1 MELVLQRPQRKESVK
16 KYSVLYVDDE
26 PVNLRIFQHAFK
38 RDYNIY
44 TALNGFDALEILN
57 DKHIDLIITDQ
68 QMPRMSGVDL
78 LAKIVPKHPNI
89 VRMIMTGFSDI
100 GAIIRAVNEFGLDKY
115 LVKPWDRDQLKVEFD
130 KALEKKEKEVQAN
143 SASNHDDSVVKVND
157 SLLPR
162 EEDLKQYVKDS
173 FILYDNTAVNNN
185 SYWFGEKDGNLIIS
199 FFNTSENSASVVGL
213 KSFLSLNLIESIYRN
228 KDLEPSVI
236 LTQVLEKVSARYK
249 DANENL
255 GELDISILVA
265 DQKGK
270 SVQFAGVNQNAYYFD
285 EQNKMKMLNGWN
297 EPFPIKGGAVPAI
310 KPSKADN
317 VTEAYFVSK
326 NILNQIVPSEDSS
339 AEGLSFLQFM
349 RELHDKPMKDQ
360 SSSIGDKL
368 AGEKTKCMIGL
379 SLK

>member
-57 DKHIDLIITDQ
+57 EKKIDLIITDQ

-130 KALEKKEKEVQAN
+130 KALEKKEKEVEAKGKTN
-143 SASNHDDSVVKVND
+143 VDDSVVKVND

-162 EEDLKQYVKDS
+162 EADLQQYIQDS

-185 SYWFGEKDGNLIIS
+185 SYWFGEKDGKIVVS
-199 FFNTSENSASVVGL
+199 FFNTSDNNASLVGL
-213 KSFLSLNLIESIYRN
+213 KSFLSLNLIESIYRVQ
-228 KDLEPSVI
+228 DLEPAAI
-236 LTQVLEKVSARYK
+236 LTNVLGKVAGRYS
-249 DANENL
+249 DSQEEL
-255 GELDISILVA
+255 GDLDISVMVL
-265 DQKGK
+265 DQKAK
-270 SVQFAGVNQNAYYFD
+270 TVSFSGVNQNAYYFD
-285 EQNKMKMLNGWN
+285 EQSKMKMLNGYN
-297 EPFPIKGGAVPAI
+297 EAFQIKGGDVPSLKSSSAE
-310 KPSKADN
+310 N

-326 NILNQIVPSEDSS
+326 NILNQIVNEDDPA
-339 AEGLSFLQFM
+339 AEGLSFLQYM
-349 RELHDKPMKDQ
+349 RGLHDQPMKEQ
-360 SSSIGDKL
+360 SGLIKDKL
-368 AGEKTKCMIGL
+368 SGEKTKCMIGL

>member
-57 DKHIDLIITDQ
+57 EKPIDLIITDQ

-130 KALEKKEKEVQAN
+130 KALEKKEQEAK
-143 SASNHDDSVVKVND
+143 SNNKTSLDDSVVKVND

-162 EEDLKQYVKDS
+162 ESDLQQYVKDS
-173 FILYDNTAVNNN
+173 FILYDKTAVNNN
-185 SYWFGEKDGNLIIS
+185 SYWFGEKDGNLVIS
-199 FFNTSENSASVVGL
+199 FLNTSENSASLVGL
-213 KSFLSLNLIESIYRN
+213 KSFISLNLIESIYRTAN
-228 KDLEPSVI
+228 LDPSAI
-236 LTQVLEKVSARYK
+236 LSQVLKKVSARYSDTK
-249 DANENL
+249 EDL
-255 GELDISILVA
+255 GELEISILVV

-270 SVQFAGVNQNAYYFD
+270 SVQFSGVNQNAYYFD
-285 EQNKMKMLNGWN
+285 EQNKMKMLNGYN
-297 EPFPIKGGAVPAI
+297 EPFQIKGGSVPSLKSSNAER
-310 KPSKADN
+310 
-317 VTEAYFVSK
+317 VTEAYCVSK
-326 NILNQIVPSEDSS
+326 NILNQIVPSDDSN

-349 RELHDKPMKDQ
+349 RGVHDSPMKEQ
-360 SSSIGDKL
+360 SKLIGEKL
-368 AGEKTKCMIGL
+368 SGEKTKCMIGL